1 MGEKNETKKSVVKF
15 AGIEVP
21 PELTKGNFFFLFF
34 NTFLMGILTCV
45 LAIIQPAFLKNIIKV
60 SPDFFGSIN
69 GLLMNINEVATLAL
83 AALIGALSDK
93 VGRKILAFLGFAVLT
108 IFFYLLGLSNGIA
121 SFLHIPAGVSSQVC
135 ALLSFVPSQSAQFT
149 GFAPGLFITYI
160 IRLFIGIGIVLLFP
174 QFITMA
180 ADYTYEKD
188 RGKGMAFNG
197 LMMGVA
203 SVAVFAV
210 LASVQKIY
218 GVESLFPIVSA
229 IALTGALC
237 TWIFLKERLPEQK
250 QEKKG
255 LGEIF
260 GIVRKSPALKASY
273 LCTLVTR
280 ADMII
285 IAAFLVSWAVK
296 VGDTYGLT
304 SEAATQKI
312 ALPMIA
318 MSMVTLI
325 AFPVVGILLDKWGR
339 VPTIIL
345 ALASGGAGMVLLSVC
360 SDPFSGMVFIGVVLV
375 AVGIAGSMAGANT
388 LATDVS
394 PGGMVG
400 TILGGLNT
408 MQPISIMFFV
418 GLGGYLFDAFSPGWA
433 FAIKGAANLILC
445 VWIFM
450 VKGRISASLHQKT

>member
-1 MGEKNETKKSVVKF
+1 MGENNETKKSVVKF

-34 NTFLMGILTCV
+34 NTFLMGILTSV
-45 LAIIQPAFLKNIIKV
+45 LAILQPAFLKDIIKV

-69 GLLMNINEVATLAL
+69 GLLMNINEIATLTLVAI
-83 AALIGALSDK
+83 IGALSDK
-93 VGRKILAFLGFAVLT
+93 VGRKILAFLGFAVLA

-121 SFLHIPAGVSSQVC
+121 SFLHVSAGVSSQVC
-135 ALLSFVPSQSAQFT
+135 ALLSFVPSQSAKFVD
-149 GFAPGLFITYI
+149 FAPGLFITYI

-197 LMMGVA
+197 LMMGIA

-210 LASVQKIY
+210 LAPVQKIY
-218 GVESLFPIVSA
+218 GVESLFSLVSA
-229 IALTGALC
+229 IALIGAIC

-255 LGEIF
+255 LWEIF
-260 GIVRKSPALKASY
+260 GIVKKSLALKASY
-273 LCTLVTR
+273 LCTLITR
-280 ADMII
+280 ADMIV

-296 VGDTYGLT
+296 VEDNYGLT
-304 SEAATQKI
+304 SEAATQKV
-312 ALPMIA
+312 AFPMIA

-345 ALASGGAGMVLLSVC
+345 ALISGGVGMILLSIC
-360 SDPFSGMVFIGVVLV
+360 PSPFSGVVFIGVVLV

-388 LATDVS
+388 LATDAS
-394 PGGMVG
+394 PGDMVG

-408 MQPISIMFFV
+408 MQPIGILFFV
-418 GLGGYLFDAFSPGWA
+418 GLGGYLFDAFGPGWA
-433 FAIKGAANLILC
+433 FAVKGVANLILC
-445 VWIFM
+445 VWIF
-450 VKGRISASLHQKT
+450 VIRGRISVSAHQKI